1 MTTMTPGTMNRSARI
16 TITTGV
22 VATLAAFVAGHFLYE
37 AGSQQAGYLIGVL
50 AMAPLAFAALQVW
63 RKSGETWAK
72 ILFWIVALLWA
83 TMLFISIM

>member
-1 MTTMTPGTMNRSARI
+1 MTPGTMHTSARI

-22 VATLAAFVAGHFLYE
+22 IATLAAFIAGHFLYE
-37 AGSQQAGYLIGVL
+37 AGSQKAGYLIGVL

-63 RKSGETWAK
+63 RRSGATWAK

-83 TMLFISIM
+83 AMLVLSIM